1 MIRVAIVDPHQ
12 IVRDGLQAIIE
23 SDGGLVVDGS
33 FGDAVTAVESLN
45 MSPPDVVITAA
56 DLPDCTGAEF
66 ITRIKRDWPDVRVV
80 TLTGSHADA
89 ELLLALEAGTDG
101 FVYKEEPGK
110 RVVLAI
116 HEVLQGNAY
125 VSPLA
130 ARRMRDL
137 ALAEDRGALSPR
149 ELEVLVSMHD
159 GLTTAEIAGR
169 LCVSESTVKTH
180 LGGIY
185 RKLDAHNRVSA
196 SREAERRG
204 ILPSD

>member
-12 IVRDGLQAIIE
+12 IVRDGLKAIIE
-23 SDGGLVVDGS
+23 ADGGLVVDGS
-33 FGDAVTAVESLN
+33 FSDGLTAAESLQID
-45 MSPPDVVITAA
+45 PPDVVITAA

-66 ITRIKRDWPDVRVV
+66 TARIKRDWPDVRVV

-101 FVYKEEPGK
+101 FVYKEEPAE
-110 RVVLAI
+110 RVMVAI
-116 HEVLQGNAY
+116 HEVLQDNAY

-137 ALAEDRGALSPR
+137 TLAENEDILSPR
-149 ELEVLVSMHD
+149 ELEVRVSMHD
-159 GLTTAEIAGR
+159 GLTTVEIAER
-169 LCVSESTVKTH
+169 LCISESTVKTH
-180 LGGIY
+180 IAGIY
-185 RKLDAHNRVSA
+185 RKLDTHNRVSA

-204 ILPSD
+204 ILSSD